1 MWNNLFSCTLNWK
14 PQSLLQIVQN
24 TISVPRCD
32 RSVSGQSC
40 KSPGALRLWNQLARS
55 ELAEVLKKQSRD
67 FFPKNIQAWKIS
79 FTFHCSGKKNNLVVG
94 PGHVTGPVKDKLVT
108 DRKKIDFYESFFKL
122 IIWKLLIFFRRR
134 RNLVLFCDEPSI
146 KARCYI
152 S

>member
-67 FFPKNIQAWKIS
+67 FFPKKHPGVENQ
-79 FTFHCSGKKNNLVVG
+79 FHVSLFRKKNNLVVG

-108 DRKKIDFYESFFKL
+108 DRKKNRFL
-122 IIWKLLIFFRRR
+122 WKFLKTD
-134 RNLVLFCDEPSI
+134 NLEASDLFSSTQ
-146 KARCYI
+146 KFGYI
-152 S
+152 LWRTIY